1 MIYSCVQLISHDCKI
16 DQEKRKI
23 LDWQT
28 RIRVIEG
35 IAQGLLY
42 LHQYSRLR
50 IIHRDLKASNILLD
64 TEMNPKISD
73 FGLARIFEGNESQ
86 ANTNRIV
93 GT

>member
-1 MIYSCVQLISHDCKI
+1 MLAW
-16 DQEKRKI
+16 E
-23 LDWQT
+23 T
-28 RIRVIEG
+28 RVHIIEG

-50 IIHRDLKASNILLD
+50 IIHRDLKPSNILLD
-64 TEMNPKISD
+64 SEMNPKISD
-73 FGLARIFEGNESQ
+73 FGMARIVGGNDTK